1 VSFEVGPA
9 EDFGPHRRAVS
20 VDAAKTAGL
29 VVADMTRSEAVTKY
43 RSRKTGAYYELD
55 IQHAAVPRGGEW
67 RAATRAWDRPW
78 SGPMSILIE
87 AQYIGVNPRSSA
99 SIIESR
105 TRWAYAF
112 EAAGPGDIH
121 GRTSDPGI
129 ILISPPCW
137 QAGWLGLASSA
148 GREALKIA
156 SDLSAETAVKRMGLS
171 GPIVGDEADAF
182 NMLLWWLD
190 HHLAG
195 MPRRFST
202 AAERAAK

>member
-1 VSFEVGPA
+1 MSFEVGPA

-20 VDAAKTAGL
+20 VDPASTAGL
-29 VVADMTRSEAVTKY
+29 VVADMYRSEAKTAY
-43 RSRKTGAYYELD
+43 RSRKTGAYYN
-55 IQHAAVPRGGEW
+55 INVSYGTVTRGGEL
-67 RAATRAWDRPW
+67 RAASRAWDRPY
-78 SGPMSILIE
+78 SGPLSLLLE
-87 AQYIGVNPRSSA
+87 AQYVGKNKHTSMHV
-99 SIIESR
+99 IESR
-105 TRWAYAF
+105 VRWSYAF
-112 EAAGPGDIH
+112 EVTAPLDLEQ
-121 GRTSDPGI
+121 RTHDPGI
-129 ILISPPCW
+129 ILVPASCW

-171 GPIVGDEADAF
+171 GPIVGDEADAL

>member
-1 VSFEVGPA
+1 MSFEVGPA

-20 VDAAKTAGL
+20 VDPAKTAGL

-55 IQHAAVPRGGEW
+55 IQHAAVTRGGEW

-99 SIIESR
+99 NIIESR
-105 TRWAYAF
+105 VRWSYAF
-112 EAAGPGDIH
+112 EVTAPLDLEQ
-121 GRTSDPGI
+121 RTHDPGI
-129 ILISPPCW
+129 ILVPASCW
-137 QAGWLGLASSA
+137 QAGWLGLSSSA
-148 GREALKIA
+148 GREALKLA
-156 SDLSAETAVKRMGLS
+156 SDLSAETAVKRMGLA

-190 HHLAG
+190 HHLTG